1 MVCSLRLGVGGDP
14 VSPPPQTTAV
24 LSLCLPRGCS
34 GGPSPSLLSTPR
46 REPAEV
52 PAVCT
57 LLYVLA
63 PLQCPPIPACARGAL
78 SLSSTLSALAHP
90 QPADTAW
97 KSLPWFPW
105 KLGAKNHFQGHVSHS
120 DKATL
125 VHTNPLGRPG
135 VDPTPGRE
143 GSQSLRKEEQK
154 TDCGRNQRGWL
165 QRDNL
170 EHPHVSEEPWAF
182 TAPGGSDLSPS
193 ERSWVGL
200 CGSERKGPYAGSAN
214 YTWRLCCPQLLT
226 PDWELGLKPE
236 RELKLLFT
244 STPKNSCL
252 KEDENHW
259 ACILSC
265 WVPSVCPVPEA
276 QLSWKA
282 GGIE

>member
-200 CGSERKGPYAGSAN
+200 CDQRERGHM
-214 YTWRLCCPQLLT
+214 QDLLT
-226 PDWELGLKPE
+226 
-236 RELKLLFT
+236 
-244 STPKNSCL
+244 TPGGCAVPNSSPQIGS
-252 KEDENHW
+252 W
-259 ACILSC
+259 A
-265 WVPSVCPVPEA
+265 
-276 QLSWKA
+276 
-282 GGIE
+282 